1 MNKRAQSADARIL
14 DRMRDH
20 GPGWVFT
27 PAEFAD
33 LGSRN
38 AVASALKRMKASKAI
53 RQLARGI
60 YDCPRKDPVLGWLSP
75 SIDDIAQALKGRD
88 NCRLQASGGHAAS
101 LLGISDQVPMKT
113 VFLTDGRPRNVQI
126 GRRQIVLKHTTTRN
140 MATAGRISGTAIQAL
155 RWLGRRHVDDSV
167 VAVLSLH
174 LSDSDKREILND
186 LRYAPAWIA
195 DILRTVARK
204 ASK

>member
-1 MNKRAQSADARIL
+1 MH
-14 DRMRDH
+14 DH
-20 GPGWVFT
+20 GSGWVFT
-27 PAEFAD
+27 PGDFAD

-60 YDCPRKDPVLGWLSP
+60 YDYPRRDPVLGWLTP
-75 SIDDIAQALKGRD
+75 SMDDIAQAMKGRD

-101 LLGISDQVPMKT
+101 QLGLCDQVPMKT

-126 GRRQIVLKHTTTRN
+126 GKRQIVLKHTTTRN
-140 MATAGRISGTAIQAL
+140 MATAGRIGGTVIQAL
-155 RWLGRRHVDDSV
+155 RWLGRRHVDSTV
-167 VAVLSLH
+167 VAVLSRR
-174 LSDSDKREILND
+174 LSDSDKREILDD

-195 DILRTVARK
+195 DILRKVAQ
-204 ASK
+204 SQ